1 MPASKWQLNR
11 FERVLFSIAVVLGSV
26 LVAVRIG
33 AIVALWFVH
42 HR

>member
-33 AIVALWFVH
+33 AIVTLWFIH